1 MRQDTAGAVATV
13 SLRSIVGFHG
23 RGRSGEYSAN
33 YWALGENSQRAF
45 VALYPDGI
53 PQPWFHNLVGWDTR
67 SEASSDLP
75 LYDAL
80 VEWATAEYCVD
91 RSRIHVIGH
100 SWGGG
105 MANLV
110 ACAREGIK
118 SVVSVGGGGPTFP
131 CKGPVAA
138 MIVHG
143 TADQDE
149 PLASGQ
155 TNVTSWSFYNRC
167 GTEQSPA
174 VVRGCVAF
182 DGCIEQNPLLWCEHP
197 GGHGWP
203 DLLRNG
209 NLLAWL
215 ARN

>member
-1 MRQDTAGAVATV
+1 
-13 SLRSIVGFHG
+13 LILGFHG

-33 YWALGENSQRAF
+33 YWALGEDPQRAF
-45 VALYPDGI
+45 VAIYPDGL
-53 PQPWFHNLVGWDTR
+53 PQPWFRNLVGWDTR
-67 SEASSDLP
+67 SEASTDLA

-80 VEWATAEYCVD
+80 VEWAVAEYCID

-110 ACAREGIK
+110 ACARAGVK
-118 SVVSVGGGGPTFP
+118 SLVSVGGGGPTFP
-131 CKGPVAA
+131 CQGPVGA

-143 TADQDE
+143 TTDQDE

-155 TNVTSWSFYNRC
+155 TNVASWSFYNHC
-167 GTEQSPA
+167 DAAQSPA
-174 VVRGCVAF
+174 EVRGCVAF
-182 DGCIEQNPLLWCEHP
+182 DGCIEEHPLLWCEHP

-203 DLLRNG
+203 DLLRSG
-209 NLLAWL
+209 SLLAWL
-215 ARN
+215 ARK